1 MYRLLA
7 VLLMTLAADRPP
19 AAPLTTMRTIDLT
32 EFAFAGLPPADRA
45 IASGVEQWSVTNR
58 GRQLHQVHMVRV
70 ADSTALARVHAWLD
84 DGTPLGREPGIVSTP
99 VEILLTGETRTRTV
113 SLEPGLYVVYC
124 LVPTGHRAGGG
135 DIEQHFMRG
144 MRATFVVQRSG
155 VTRAE
160 GGRTPSRQTSI
171 D

>member
-1 MYRLLA
+1 MHGLLA
-7 VLLMTLAADRPP
+7 VLLMTLAADGLPTPRPV
-19 AAPLTTMRTIDLT
+19 TTRTIDLT
-32 EFAFAGLPPADRA
+32 EFAFVGLPSTDRA
-45 IASGVEQWSVTNR
+45 ITAGVEQWSITNR

-70 ADSTALARVHAWLD
+70 TDSTALARVDRWLD

-99 VEILLTGETRTRTV
+99 GEILLTGETRTRTV
-113 SLEPGLYVVYC
+113 TLEPGLYVVYC

-144 MRATFVVQRSG
+144 MRATFVVQRDG
-155 VTRAE
+155 VTRA
-160 GGRTPSRQTSI
+160 GDRRTVAPRQSV

>member
-1 MYRLLA
+1 MYALLA
-7 VLLMTLAADRPP
+7 VLLMTLAADRSPAVPP
-19 AAPLTTMRTIDLT
+19 TTMRTIDLS
-32 EFAFAGLPPADRA
+32 EFAFAGLPPTDRV
-45 IASGVEQWSVTNR
+45 IAAGVEQWSVTNR
-58 GRQLHQVHMVRV
+58 GRQLHQVHMVRI

-113 SLEPGLYVVYC
+113 ILEPGLYVVYC

-144 MRATFVVQRSG
+144 MRATLVVQRSG
-155 VTRAE
+155 ATRAE
-160 GGRTPSRQTSI
+160 GGRTPSRQSSVE
-171 D
+171 